1 MLRCVCADD
10 QSEHSPRRP
19 PAGHKPA
26 RGRADRISDPKIKTS
41 IEIIIRTPYSGQVRE
56 TNGVDPPNIPML
68 FAGCGPTGFFLMV
81 GWYYTYR
88 TEQAFQMCVWTY
100 QLLFLRLAFM
110 GAVLRSRQPSLADY
124 CLHCFMVRTFVVLYL
139 IRIWFAL

>member
-1 MLRCVCADD
+1 MSSSRLITSKRTLILDICTLIFLSVSDAALRLRRCPKRAR
-10 QSEHSPRRP
+10 PARP

-81 GWYYTYR
+81 GWYGTTLIELNR
-88 TEQAFQMCVWTY
+88 PFKCV
-100 QLLFLRLAFM
+100 F
-110 GAVLRSRQPSLADY
+110 G
-124 CLHCFMVRTFVVLYL
+124 L
-139 IRIWFAL
+139 ISFYF